1 MIGCQSSDPSIS
13 FSFLVIG
20 DFGFKNTSSQWA
32 IANAMM
38 NQAVILPSLS
48 HVISVGDNFYAGVDD
63 GGSGVDSIDDLKWRT
78 HGYDIYK
85 RGRGQRIESIP
96 WMGVLGNHDYCR
108 LAQAQIDYSSHGWK
122 MDGFFWI
129 NRQLDDQVA
138 FVYIDTNLTPM
149 VKKRIYG

>member
-1 MIGCQSSDPSIS
+1 MITTICLGLMIGCQSSDPSIS

-78 HGYDIYK
+78 HWYDIYK

-96 WMGVLGNHDYCR
+96 WMGVLGNHD
-108 LAQAQIDYSSHGWK
+108 
-122 MDGFFWI
+122 
-129 NRQLDDQVA
+129 
-138 FVYIDTNLTPM
+138 
-149 VKKRIYG
+149 